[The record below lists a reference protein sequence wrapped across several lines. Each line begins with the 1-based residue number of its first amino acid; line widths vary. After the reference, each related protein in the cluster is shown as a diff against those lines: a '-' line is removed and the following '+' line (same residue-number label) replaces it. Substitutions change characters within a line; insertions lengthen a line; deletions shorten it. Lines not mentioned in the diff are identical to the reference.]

1 MLGKLEIV
9 GGRDEALQIHMY
21 GALTTGSLAVFSRNY
36 YSLNVKRPPT
46 YSIIT
51 NVRAYMRKG
60 EQLVSRFAPIQ
71 FIIS

>member
-1 MLGKLEIV
+1 MLRKLEIV

-21 GALTTGSLAVFSRNY
+21 GALTTGSLAVFSINY

-51 NVRAYMRKG
+51 DVRAYKRKG

>member
-21 GALTTGSLAVFSRNY
+21 GALTTGSLAVFSINY

>member
-21 GALTTGSLAVFSRNY
+21 GALTTGSLAVFSINY

-51 NVRAYMRKG
+51 DVRAYKRKG